1 MLKRVVKSLILI
13 WGLIITSVYADDI
26 VIKKPIG
33 YTGEGPEQIIIQSMN
48 VWATDSDPYGYYF
61 QRGNNHGFSSS
72 ETPTVVE
79 EGLIWDDSYRHKGYG
94 SINWINGS
102 KNDHDVWADKSRH
115 DDVWWGEGDNAWN
128 HWGLDTILET
138 QKSRQ
143 GPCDEGY
150 HVPSAGEWSKII
162 EYWALANGQAVKG
175 SDLKYFLN
183 AISREKCMQDLWL
196 LFAGDRLSSNASLYG
211 QGDYGY
217 YWSSSPYGSAIP
229 KLARYLNM
237 GSSYVSAD
245 GNHYRSF
252 GASVRC
258 VKDFNVASPNSYNF
272 DYKTLIIIL
281 ISFLI
286 GWSVGCYIYHH
297 RTKRR
302 SKSQ

>member
-26 VIKKPIG
+26 IISKPAW
-33 YTGEGPEQIIIQSMN
+33 YTGTGPEQIIIQSMN
-48 VWATDSDPYGYYF
+48 VWATDSGPYGYHF
-61 QRGNNHGFSSS
+61 QRWNNHGFSSS

-79 EGLIWDDSYRHKGYG
+79 EGLIWDDSYRHKGYE

-102 KNDHDVWADKSRH
+102 KNDYDVWADESHH

-138 QKSRQ
+138 QKNRQ

-150 HVPSAGEWSKII
+150 HVPSAGEWSKIV
-162 EYWALANGQAVKG
+162 EYRAFENGQTVNG
-175 SDLKYFLN
+175 SDLKYFSN

-196 LFAGDRLSSNASLYG
+196 LFAGYRDNSLASLYV
-211 QGDYGY
+211 QGDDGN
-217 YWSSSPYGSAIP
+217 YWSSSPYGSALP
-229 KLARYLNM
+229 KSARNLYLS
-237 GSSYVSAD
+237 SSYVDAD
-245 GNHYRSF
+245 VSNNRSF

-258 VKDFNVASPNSYNF
+258 FKDFNVASPNSYNF
-272 DYKTLIIIL
+272 DYTTLITIL

-286 GWSVGCYIYHH
+286 GWSVGFCICHH
-297 RTKRR
+297 HTKRR

>member
-26 VIKKPIG
+26 IISKPAW
-33 YTGEGPEQIIIQSMN
+33 YTGTGPEQIIIQSMN

-79 EGLIWDDSYRHKGYG
+79 EGLIWDDSYNHKWYN
-94 SINWINGS
+94 SSNWINGS
-102 KNDHDVWADKSRH
+102 KNDYDVWADESHH

-162 EYWALANGQAVKG
+162 EYWALANGQAVQG
-175 SDLKYFLN
+175 SDLKYFIN
-183 AISREKCMQDLWL
+183 ATGTETFMRDLWL
-196 LFAGDRLSSNASLYG
+196 PFAGQCYFDFNCYNQGSEG
-211 QGDYGY
+211 Q
-217 YWSSSPYGSAIP
+217 YWSSSPYGSDKP
-229 KLARYLNM
+229 RSTRHLYFNL
-237 GSSYVSAD
+237 YQVCAD
-245 GNHYRSF
+245 EVHPRHL
-252 GASVRC
+252 GASIRC
-258 VKDFNVASPNSYNF
+258 FKNYDADSFNSYNIN
-272 DYKTLIIIL
+272 YTTLITIL

-286 GWSVGCYIYHH
+286 WWSVGFCICHY
-297 RTKRR
+297 RTKRK